1 MDLSKAYDCIS
12 HELLVAKLECYG
24 LDELSLKLIL
34 DYLCNRKQRTK
45 IGSSFSYWF
54 DISVGVPQ
62 GSIFGPLLFI
72 IFIDV
77 LFFMIIRSDDCNFTD
92 DNTLYSSDKKIDNIF
107 INLKIDLKNVLY
119 WFQVNSLKANPGKFQ
134 VMVLEDK
141 KNNILF

>member
-34 DYLCNRKQRTK
+34 DYLSNRKQRTK

-62 GSIFGPLLFI
+62 GSILGPLLLN
-72 IFIDV
+72 IFIND
-77 LFFMIIRSDDCNFTD
+77 LFFMIIRSDVCSFAY
-92 DNTLYSSDKKIDNIF
+92 DNTLYSYDKKLDKIF
-107 INLKIDLKNVLY
+107 KIFRSKNWSQKCAVL
-119 WFQVNSLKANPGKFQ
+119 VPS
-134 VMVLEDK
+134 
-141 KNNILF
+141 